1 MGNLWPLFTNKQED
15 LSSTKA
21 RASLAALGCRGRS
34 AERTEIFDSP
44 LKVRMPR
51 LKRTRSLRKFGKKK
65 KKKRLASPRW
75 RTCRDADNEVDVN

>member
-15 LSSTKA
+15 LSS
-21 RASLAALGCRGRS
+21 RGRS

-51 LKRTRSLRKFGKKK
+51 LKRTRSLRKVQSFGKKK

-75 RTCRDADNEVDVN
+75 RTCRDTDNEVDVN